1 MLVRPDTRSELLRSK
16 LSRESGVGSQF
27 CTVCLGFGSPHL
39 PISLLGIF
47 GAVIGLATLAPT
59 PVGEPAN
66 PYATPYEILPE
77 WFLFLA
83 PFKTGVHWAFTP
95 IFSGSM
101 WHTPALILQPILLGL
116 DQGFKIRCGG
126 PFLR

>member
-59 PVGEPAN
+59 SG
-66 PYATPYEILPE
+66 
-77 WFLFLA
+77 
-83 PFKTGVHWAFTP
+83 GVASLVAF
-95 IFSGSM
+95 IV
-101 WHTPALILQPILLGL
+101 PALVDIFHGAATGFWMLNPFHMMGVAGVLGSEFAAPAAGSWILDPIVG
-116 DQGFKIRCGG
+116 QEHYA
-126 PFLR
+126 